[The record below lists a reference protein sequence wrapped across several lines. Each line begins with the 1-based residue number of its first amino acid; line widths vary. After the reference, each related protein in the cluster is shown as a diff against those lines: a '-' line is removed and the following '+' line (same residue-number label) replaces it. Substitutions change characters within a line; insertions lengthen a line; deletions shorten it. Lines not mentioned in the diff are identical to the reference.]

1 MSFAPKAIMRV
12 LFETR
17 LSADPDQGL
26 VVPEPEPE
34 RTVSFGMSFPEFPQR
49 VFGAEEL
56 SDGTL
61 RFLTL
66 AGALM
71 AYRLP
76 PFIAMNEPEA
86 SLHPEMMAPLAQ
98 LVLRAAER
106 TQLWLV
112 THSTRLADAIAVSGA
127 AKVRTVAKRDGA
139 TCIEG
144 LKAWGVFEDEED
156 DASSSL

>member
-1 MSFAPKAIMRV
+1 M
-12 LFETR
+12 
-17 LSADPDQGL
+17 
-26 VVPEPEPE
+26 
-34 RTVSFGMSFPEFPQR
+34 
-49 VFGAEEL
+49 
-56 SDGTL
+56 
-61 RFLTL
+61 
-66 AGALM
+66 
-71 AYRLP
+71 
-76 PFIAMNEPEA
+76 
-86 SLHPEMMAPLAQ
+86 
-98 LVLRAAER
+98 LRAAEQ